1 MDDLDKAIKAVTDS
15 IENLNNIIEE
25 KNLKIEDISTNEYFQ
40 QLRGPM
46 GHPGPSGPGLTKYGL
61 IKTLEGMSSEE
72 IHQIRKILLVMES

>member
-25 KNLKIEDISTNEYFQ
+25 KNLAIEDISTNECFQ

-46 GHPGPSGPGLTKYGL
+46 GVPGPAGPGLTNYWL
-61 IKTLEGMSSEE
+61 IQTLEEMSSEE
-72 IHQIRKILLVMES
+72 IHQIRKILLVD